1 MSTDPRHVP
10 RFIPTL
16 TEVVDPATLDYGSRR
31 PAPDVQ
37 ALVEAVRCQL
47 RPAFERR
54 LQQEYERLVKSLVTE
69 PWDDISRRLHGEME
83 QLIAQAVTDCLHQRP
98 IATQEDANS

>member
-1 MSTDPRHVP
+1 MSSAPRHVP

-16 TEVVDPATLDYGSRR
+16 TEVVDPATLNYGPNR

-37 ALVEAVRCQL
+37 TLVDEVRRQL
-47 RPAFERR
+47 GPAFERR

-69 PWDDISRRLHGEME
+69 PWNEISQRLHGDME
-83 QLIAQAVTDCLHQRP
+83 QLIAQTVTDYVHQHP
-98 IATQEDANS
+98 VAIQDDVNS